1 MELPQLQA
9 LVDDETG
16 LVDIQGLVSVLGRH
30 GFDMF
35 SQAGLSKRLSL
46 ESLYVSIVRKLAFPD

>member
-16 LVDIQGLVSVLGRH
+16 LVDSGSGFGAGSPWIRYIESGRPVATVELR
-30 GFDMF
+30 F
-35 SQAGLSKRLSL
+35 A
-46 ESLYVSIVRKLAFPD
+46 VRFNR